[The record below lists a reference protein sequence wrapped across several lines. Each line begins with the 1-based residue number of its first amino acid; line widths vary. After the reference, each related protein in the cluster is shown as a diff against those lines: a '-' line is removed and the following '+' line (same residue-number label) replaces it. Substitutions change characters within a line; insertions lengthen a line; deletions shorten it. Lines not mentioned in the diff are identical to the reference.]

1 MSRVLHPTGK
11 SYAPGEPI
19 NGYNPPDDKPEP
31 DLHDEDFMVGLLRH
45 LGMEQDDF
53 DTLSE
58 DEKAREAEQYL
69 SELLE
74 EAKLE
79 RQLQLTDDYE

>member
-1 MSRVLHPTGK
+1 MNRVIHSTGK
-11 SYAPGEPI
+11 SYVPGEPI
-19 NGYNPPDDKPEP
+19 HGYSPPDDKPEP

-58 DEKAREAEQYL
+58 DEQAKEAEQ
-69 SELLE
+69 E
-74 EAKLE
+74 EAILAELE
-79 RQLQLTDDYE
+79 GI